1 MLSEV
6 LGVLPWLA
14 KIVFLHSDTSPLPA
28 SASFAPSSPIRS
40 RTQSPPPADD
50 SHAPREL
57 HSEVDQCPVP
67 PYELL
72 PIPGASCHFP
82 LPRPSYVRLAGEV
95 LQESMGDTV
104 WKIRYA
110 GTSMVV
116 KGGPGITKSEA
127 EMTVFVRAKTT
138 IPVPQVYGV
147 VREGVATYIYLEYIE
162 GEALHWAAPKLG
174 SDGLSTISAQL
185 RRMLD
190 ELHSL
195 VAPEGA
201 AMGSLDGSNLFAFR
215 CREDNAKV
223 RQLGA
228 TASTS
233 ALIDNYLRPRY
244 LCKQGNTPEG
254 WATIDA
260 HLDRSA
266 PLVFIH
272 GDIHAANIL
281 ISEKEGKPEIIA
293 IIDWECAGF
302 YPEWVEYKAPARRA
316 ESGKSLTA
324 TTVMMAANLL
334 RRHDGL
340 TILEIF
346 AAIDKMGMVA
356 AGNTCQVASLN
367 EFRRMLGLKEYTDFT
382 DWNPDKDIAETA
394 CRLYKHVD
402 NLELYPVLMAEQPK
416 PSQEGSGLAPG
427 YTISHA
433 ILSDAAALVRGD
445 RFGAG
450 FIAPYHDAPYADIRP
465 PPTCAVTAAAFLM
478 RHSSIYANDDEFDD
492 YMEPFIERVKKAQ
505 KKGVSIPSNSPLAFL
520 AHWKSLIN
528 DDNLEKIT
536 PPGKEDAEEFG
547 KRFRKLYGKLLPPA
561 DLGKEKKSK
570 DKKGKKG
577 HKKPPFK
584 VWSASSSRDIETS
597 KAWVRGAFPSWQEG
611 HEGEG
616 DGDVVQ
622 LVRVDN
628 KNASW
633 ADSLT
638 PHKICDRFTKE
649 TGKPK
654 AQEWLEVY
662 GPPALERLNGF
673 APGFDFQLEDVIA
686 MQMMCGYET
695 VISKSRSSPF
705 CSTEL
710 FTPDEFRSFGYWNDL
725 LYHYMVGYGT
735 DVSPYLGAQW
745 LNVSAHNLLSA
756 YGPPHPHPNVS
767 TTGAKL
773 PAPELPPDATH
784 TQLLFPYFTHREEPP
799 VALVAL
805 GLWNTSTE
813 ELPTDRMPKDRI
825 WKTSHLLPFLGHV
838 AIERLSCDA
847 QDELAAS
854 PRSWTSRFADA
865 FHLSRGD
872 EDKPLKEEFIRVLVN
887 GAPQQIECNDG
898 PGGTCKMDDFAK
910 FVARR
915 MELFGDFK
923 GACKKE
929 DE

>member
-67 PYELL
+67 PHELL

-281 ISEKEGKPEIIA
+281 VSENEGKPEIVA

-302 YPEWVEYKAPARRA
+302 YPEWVEYRAPARRA

-324 TTVMMAANLL
+324 TTVMMAVCGPAVGFSKRARDYEWIKEL
-334 RRHDGL
+334 RR
-340 TILEIF
+340 TF
-346 AAIDKMGMVA
+346 
-356 AGNTCQVASLN
+356 
-367 EFRRMLGLKEYTDFT
+367 
-382 DWNPDKDIAETA
+382 
-394 CRLYKHVD
+394 
-402 NLELYPVLMAEQPK
+402 
-416 PSQEGSGLAPG
+416 
-427 YTISHA
+427 
-433 ILSDAAALVRGD
+433 
-445 RFGAG
+445 
-450 FIAPYHDAPYADIRP
+450 
-465 PPTCAVTAAAFLM
+465 
-478 RHSSIYANDDEFDD
+478 
-492 YMEPFIERVKKAQ
+492 
-505 KKGVSIPSNSPLAFL
+505 
-520 AHWKSLIN
+520 
-528 DDNLEKIT
+528 
-536 PPGKEDAEEFG
+536 
-547 KRFRKLYGKLLPPA
+547 
-561 DLGKEKKSK
+561 
-570 DKKGKKG
+570 
-577 HKKPPFK
+577 
-584 VWSASSSRDIETS
+584 
-597 KAWVRGAFPSWQEG
+597 
-611 HEGEG
+611 
-616 DGDVVQ
+616 
-622 LVRVDN
+622 
-628 KNASW
+628 
-633 ADSLT
+633 
-638 PHKICDRFTKE
+638 
-649 TGKPK
+649 
-654 AQEWLEVY
+654 
-662 GPPALERLNGF
+662 
-673 APGFDFQLEDVIA
+673 
-686 MQMMCGYET
+686 
-695 VISKSRSSPF
+695 
-705 CSTEL
+705 
-710 FTPDEFRSFGYWNDL
+710 
-725 LYHYMVGYGT
+725 
-735 DVSPYLGAQW
+735 
-745 LNVSAHNLLSA
+745 
-756 YGPPHPHPNVS
+756 
-767 TTGAKL
+767 
-773 PAPELPPDATH
+773 
-784 TQLLFPYFTHREEPP
+784 
-799 VALVAL
+799 
-805 GLWNTSTE
+805 
-813 ELPTDRMPKDRI
+813 
-825 WKTSHLLPFLGHV
+825 
-838 AIERLSCDA
+838 
-847 QDELAAS
+847 
-854 PRSWTSRFADA
+854 
-865 FHLSRGD
+865 
-872 EDKPLKEEFIRVLVN
+872 
-887 GAPQQIECNDG
+887 
-898 PGGTCKMDDFAK
+898 
-910 FVARR
+910 
-915 MELFGDFK
+915 
-923 GACKKE
+923 
-929 DE
+929 